1 MNERKKEREEEKIIK
16 KGVIEHSDL
25 KTPWHFLASYLAM
38 RSLSFRLQIIRWRR
52 YKHQLVNTPG
62 VFPLLQ
68 DACDKR
74 GSSRCTKPVDH
85 RRNTFY
91 SWEQQ
96 WLKDLFL
103 LRGKKQMQ
111 TYYSATLRPEQKLN
125 CRHVTIEGR
134 VVQIVKQELETIL
147 SCEKYR
153 ERNPIYSPYI

>member
-85 RRNTFY
+85 RRNTF
-91 SWEQQ
+91 
-96 WLKDLFL
+96 LFL
-103 LRGKKQMQ
+103 GAAMIKRFVSTEGKK
-111 TYYSATLRPEQKLN
+111 TDANILFSDSTPRAKT
-125 CRHVTIEGR
+125 
-134 VVQIVKQELETIL
+134 ELP
-147 SCEKYR
+147 SRDYR
-153 ERNPIYSPYI
+153 RASGPDRKAGTRNDTFV

>member
-85 RRNTFY
+85 RRNTF
-91 SWEQQ
+91 
-96 WLKDLFL
+96 LFL
-103 LRGKKQMQ
+103 GAAMIKRFVSTEGKK
-111 TYYSATLRPEQKLN
+111 TDANILFSDSTPRAKTELPSRDYR
-125 CRHVTIEGR
+125 GR